1 MRKQHCIPEITLPP
15 RLHLYFTPNTTKC
28 RRFFNF
34 VQQPQVQAPK
44 PKPNEKKSIAV
55 VAAIIEDGGKI
66 LCVQR
71 GPHRLPY
78 INGKWEFPG
87 GKIELGET
95 PESALIREIQEEL
108 HLPVRVDSHLITV
121 EHDYPDFH
129 ISMAAYRCT
138 AATTDPLVDLTEHV
152 AYYWLAISDP
162 ALLALDWAAADI
174 PIVQLLRT

>member
-1 MRKQHCIPEITLPP
+1 M
-15 RLHLYFTPNTTKC
+15 
-28 RRFFNF
+28 
-34 VQQPQVQAPK
+34 QAPK
-44 PKPNEKKSIAV
+44 PNPAEKKNIAV
-55 VAAIIEDGGKI
+55 VAAVIEADGKI

-78 INGKWEFPG
+78 ISGKWEFPG

-108 HLPVRVDSHLITV
+108 HLSIRVDLHLITV

-138 AATTDPLVDLTEHV
+138 ATTTDPIVHLTEHV
-152 AYYWLAISDP
+152 AYCWLPISDP
-162 ALLALDWAAADI
+162 ALNVLDWAAADI
-174 PIVQLLRT
+174 PIVQLLRA